1 MISLETRLHLGL
13 ALALTAVIGSAWWIG
28 HIALHH
34 SSESFIYSR
43 LEHDAEG
50 LLGSLRSGHGHLHVA
65 ERHLTPVYNQ
75 PLSGH
80 YFVVEDDQGN
90 RLRSRSLWDEDL
102 DTRALVP
109 GETAMWRA
117 TGPSRQPLLVWAG
130 GYRLDERIL
139 TLTVAE
145 DVSDFDTEIDFFE
158 RLFALLAIGGLGLSL
173 VLQRLIVQRAFTSLR
188 PLYRDIER
196 LERGRA
202 GTLTE
207 QVPPEILPLVRKFN
221 RLLERF
227 GQRLERSRTAAG
239 NLAHAIKGP
248 LTLLRQQLAA
258 ATLTI
263 DDEQRQG
270 LLDQVERLRQI
281 AERQLR
287 RARLAGAGGAA
298 LYFEPEDEL
307 PVLARLLERMHAPKR
322 LHIVLHSE
330 VPGPLAVDRE
340 DMLELLGNLLDN
352 ACKWAEG
359 EVRATLSA
367 ADGELLIRVED
378 DGPGCAEAALA
389 TLTER
394 GLRLDEQVS
403 GHGLGLAIV
412 REIVAGYG
420 GRLAFS
426 RAALGGLC
434 AEAWLAL
441 EHPTSDRAPRSA

>member
-34 SSESFIYSR
+34 SSESVIYSR

-65 ERHLTPVYNQ
+65 ARHLTPVYNQ

-102 DTRALVP
+102 DTRALAP
-109 GETAMWRA
+109 GETAAWRA
-117 TGPSRQPLLVWAG
+117 AGPDRQSLLVWAG
-130 GYRLDERIL
+130 GYRLDAHLL
-139 TLTVAE
+139 TLTIAE
-145 DVSDFDTEIDFFE
+145 DVSEFDTEIDFFE
-158 RLFALLAIGGLGLSL
+158 RLFALLAVCGLALSL

-196 LERGRA
+196 LEHGRA

-239 NLAHAIKGP
+239 NLAHALKGP

-258 ATLTI
+258 DTLAL
-263 DDEQRQG
+263 DAEQRQG

-281 AERQLR
+281 AERQLK

-298 LYFEPEDEL
+298 LYFEPEEEL
-307 PVLARLLERMHAPKR
+307 PVLARLLKRMHAPKQ
-322 LHIVLHSE
+322 LHIAFDSAIR
-330 VPGPLAVDRE
+330 GPLAVDRE

-359 EVRATLSA
+359 EVRATLSVN
-367 ADGELLIRVED
+367 DGELLIRVDD
-378 DGPGCAEAALA
+378 DGPGCAEAALS

-412 REIVAGYG
+412 REIVEGYG
-420 GRLAFS
+420 GQLTLTHAP
-426 RAALGGLC
+426 LGGLR
-434 AEAWLAL
+434 AEARLTL
-441 EHPTSDRAPRSA
+441 EHATSDRAPRSA